1 DVSYSTY
8 ILFCLFSQNF
18 STQFSRVLSSSL
30 STDLSNAY
38 RESLQRVFVPA
49 LEKNLQRLFD
59 ELNVV
64 FRAGTQQYLD
74 GVSKH
79 SQASSLDPSALSTML
94 CARLLPEIKTII
106 DTIPVKAAPG
116 PKSVHAN
123 LITESSEST
132 IDRTNDLNKAVN
144 VPHPQASTMN
154 NDRTQP
160 ESNVVEPIPPTAS
173 ARSFWTVDRGTNSQ
187 PSNAPSVPA
196 PSTVQKATALSKK
209 EEFARLSGQAQTL
222 IRSNRL
228 PEALELALISTNQAL
243 VLDVCSDID
252 PSQLFGLG
260 RPPIGQNVLLS
271 LIHQLSC
278 GDLNVQL
285 NLKLRYLEEA
295 VLSLNKRDSTT
306 IEHGPRIISLL
317 NRRLDS
323 FLASSGAGTVK
334 MSPAVRSRVVR
345 LNQLA
350 KSAIDTGAAGK

>member
-1 DVSYSTY
+1 
-8 ILFCLFSQNF
+8 NF

-79 SQASSLDPSALSTML
+79 SQASSLDSSAFSTTL
-94 CARLLPEIKTII
+94 CARLLPEIKSMI
-106 DTIPVKAAPG
+106 DTIPVKVTSG
-116 PKSVHAN
+116 PKSVHTN
-123 LITESSEST
+123 LITEPSEST
-132 IDRTNDLNKAVN
+132 VDRTNGLNKTVTT
-144 VPHPQASTMN
+144 PHSQASTMN

-160 ESNVVEPIPPTAS
+160 ESNVVESIPPTAS

-187 PSNAPSVPA
+187 SLSTPSAPAPA
-196 PSTVQKATALSKK
+196 PSTVQKATATALSKK

-323 FLASSGAGTVK
+323 FLTSSGAGTVK
-334 MSPAVRSRVVR
+334 MSPSVRSRVVR

>member
-1 DVSYSTY
+1 
-8 ILFCLFSQNF
+8 NF
-18 STQFSRVLSSSL
+18 STQFSRVISSSL
-30 STDLSNAY
+30 CTDLSNAY

-59 ELNVV
+59 ELNIV

-79 SQASSLDPSALSTML
+79 SQASSLDSSALSTML
-94 CARLLPEIKTII
+94 CARLLPEIKNVI
-106 DTIPVKAAPG
+106 DTIPVKVASDH
-116 PKSVHAN
+116 KSVYTN
-123 LITESSEST
+123 LITESSEPT
-132 IDRTNDLNKAVN
+132 VDRTNKTVT
-144 VPHPQASTMN
+144 VPHSQASTIRN
-154 NDRTQP
+154 ERTQP
-160 ESNVVEPIPPTAS
+160 ESNVAESIQPTAS
-173 ARSFWTVDRGTNSQ
+173 VRSFWNVDRGTNSQ
-187 PSNAPSVPA
+187 SPNTPSVPASA
-196 PSTVQKATALSKK
+196 PSTVQKASVAALSKK

-243 VLDVCSDID
+243 VLDVCNDIN

-285 NLKLRYLEEA
+285 NLKLSYLEEA

-323 FLASSGAGTVK
+323 FLASSGTGTMK
-334 MSPAVRSRVVR
+334 MSPSVRSRVVR
-345 LNQLA
+345 LSQLA
-350 KSAIDTGAAGK
+350 KSAIDTGAASK